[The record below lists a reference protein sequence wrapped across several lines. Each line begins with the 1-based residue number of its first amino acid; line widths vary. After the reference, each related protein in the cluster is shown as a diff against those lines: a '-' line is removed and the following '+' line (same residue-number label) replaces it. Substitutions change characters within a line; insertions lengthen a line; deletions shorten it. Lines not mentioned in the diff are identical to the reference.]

1 MISLSNL
8 PPFLFMQQPFAKPFT
23 FFYEIEHPSWPLEK
37 FSPFQLMGIT
47 LDSIQMQA
55 SIPSKRLSRA
65 LEMLS
70 MWSSKRKC
78 FIVRLPVT
86 WLAKKTLVFGILLD

>member
-1 MISLSNL
+1 
-8 PPFLFMQQPFAKPFT
+8 MQQPFAKPLT
-23 FFYEIEHPSWPLEK
+23 LFYGTEHPSWPLEK
-37 FSPFQLMGIT
+37 FSPFELMGIT

-55 SIPSKRLSRA
+55 SIPEEKLSRA

-78 FIVRLPVT
+78 FIVCWPVT
-86 WLAKKTLVFGILLD
+86 WLA